1 MSFPTSLHEKLKK
14 REESNALRKLQFNL
28 PKYDFTSNDYL
39 GLSKEPTLL
48 SRAQTLIEEHK
59 SLQNGASG
67 SRLLSGNHALYRF
80 TEEFLNQYYST
91 EATCIYN
98 SGYTANL
105 GLFSS
110 IGLRN
115 NIILYDEFAHA
126 SIRDGIQLSHAKA
139 YKFKHNDIDEL
150 QQLLHKFSETTGDVF
165 VVTEAVFS
173 MDGDGPNLNKF
184 IEICQKHQ
192 AFLIVD
198 EAHSNGIFPL
208 KDLLSKHDV
217 KEVFARIVTFG
228 KALGV
233 EGAAILGSQKLKD
246 YLINFSRS
254 LIYTTA
260 LSPLQVAK
268 IKVAHELLE
277 EKKQALDWLK
287 ENISFFR
294 SMSFQLQLDQ
304 YFIESYTQIQSCVI
318 PGNQN
323 VSWLEEQFRKRDFD
337 VRAIKSPTVQEGK
350 ERLRFC
356 LHSYTNPSEMEAV
369 LKLLKQWL
377 VKLVEI

>member
-1 MSFPTSLHEKLKK
+1 M
-14 REESNALRKLQFNL
+14 
-28 PKYDFTSNDYL
+28 
-39 GLSKEPTLL
+39 
-48 SRAQTLIEEHK
+48 
-59 SLQNGASG
+59 
-67 SRLLSGNHALYRF
+67 
-80 TEEFLNQYYST
+80 
-91 EATCIYN
+91 
-98 SGYTANL
+98 
-105 GLFSS
+105 
-110 IGLRN
+110 
-115 NIILYDEFAHA
+115 
-126 SIRDGIQLSHAKA
+126 
-139 YKFKHNDIDEL
+139 
-150 QQLLHKFSETTGDVF
+150 
-165 VVTEAVFS
+165 VTEAVFS